1 MPSDVARL
9 NQRPARTPTGPAGAV
24 AYSPW
29 RDMLGYD
36 PFRRFFSNLDP
47 EIDVMRTENG
57 FEVEIPVPGFKP
69 DDVQIT
75 VKEDVLTISGKND
88 RRAFTRSLRLPDDID
103 GDAVDAVVKNGL
115 LSLRLKRHPEA
126 EPRKIEIKT
135 SRN

>member
-9 NQRPARTPTGPAGAV
+9 NYRPAGSQNGAAGAV
-24 AYSPW
+24 AYSSW

-47 EIDVMRTENG
+47 EIEVIRTENG
-57 FEVEIPVPGFKP
+57 FDVEIPVAGFKP
-69 DDVQIT
+69 EDVEIT

-88 RRAFTRSLRLPDDID
+88 RRAFTRSLRLPEDIN
-103 GDAVDAVVKNGL
+103 GESADAAVENGL
-115 LSLRLKRHPEA
+115 LSLRLQRHPEA
-126 EPRKIEIKT
+126 EPRKIEVKT